1 MDMMQAA
8 ARMGVGPEGFWRLS
22 LREWRMLTAGP
33 VQAAPL
39 GRGELERMREMW
51 PDD

>member
-1 MDMMQAA
+1 
-8 ARMGVGPEGFWRLS
+8 
-22 LREWRMLTAGP
+22 MLTAGP

-39 GRGELERMREMW
+39 GRIELERMREMW